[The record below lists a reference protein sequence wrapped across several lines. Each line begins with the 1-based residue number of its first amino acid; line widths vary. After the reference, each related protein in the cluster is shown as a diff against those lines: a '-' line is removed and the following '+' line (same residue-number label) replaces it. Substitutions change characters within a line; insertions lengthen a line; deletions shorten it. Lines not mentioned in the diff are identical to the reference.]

1 MSFENDESLATEL
14 ELFTENDGDLY
25 RRMTEPILKNLAT
38 KKAQGKY
45 DSEKAVQA
53 FMYLAEA
60 GAKEYIRQHGSPT
73 DVWHEMFPIGVRRIA
88 ATKWRDEFEEEFK
101 LGNYD
106 SLMPKKYQKSHETSG
121 MPYHAHEIGDD
132 VWWWGSQGTKIVG
145 TVVKI
150 HFVEERPN
158 PDYEVKIHGAG
169 SVVMKAEH
177 ELASETGRK
186 KLAAQT
192 RASDRRKRHP
202 R

>member
-1 MSFENDESLATEL
+1 MSFESDESLATEL
-14 ELFTENDGDLY
+14 ELFTENDGDVY
-25 RRMTEPILKNLAT
+25 RRTTEPILKNLAT
-38 KKAQGKY
+38 KEAQGKY
-45 DSEKAVQA
+45 DHDRAVQA
-53 FMYLAEA
+53 FMHMAEA
-60 GAKEYIRQHGSPT
+60 GAKEYIRQHGSPG
-73 DVWHEMFPIGVRRIA
+73 DIWHEMFPINVRRAA
-88 ATKWRDEFEEEFK
+88 ATKWRDEFEEEYR

-106 SLMPKKYQKSHETSG
+106 HLVPKKYQETTSRDDSSH
-121 MPYHAHEIGDD
+121 HAHEIGDD

-150 HFVEERPN
+150 HSVGER

-186 KLAAQT
+186 RLAAQT
-192 RASDRRKRHP
+192 RASDRRKRRH

>member
-25 RRMTEPILKNLAT
+25 HRMTEPILKNLAT

-53 FMYLAEA
+53 FMYLAEE

-73 DVWHEMFPIGVRRIA
+73 DVWHEMFPINVRRMA

-106 SLMPKKYQKSHETSG
+106 HLVPKKYQGRDLNKPPTCPVCKG
-121 MPYHAHEIGDD
+121 T
-132 VWWWGSQGTKIVG
+132 GSRKITTDARG
-145 TVVKI
+145 RKLPKD
-150 HFVEERPN
+150 ERHSTRCPRCG
-158 PDYEVKIHGAG
+158 GAG
-169 SVVMKAEH
+169 TLS
-177 ELASETGRK
+177 
-186 KLAAQT
+186 
-192 RASDRRKRHP
+192 
-202 R
+202 